1 MNSLLVAV
9 VAKVWAHFFGSV
21 TDSLALNYQR
31 PFESLSIIL
40 AQKIFF
46 SSIALNTS
54 PISSS
59 VISHVSMNPQ
69 SPSSFD
75 EI

>member
-1 MNSLLVAV
+1 MNSLLVAEE
-9 VAKVWAHFFGSV
+9 AKVLAHFFGST

-31 PFESLSIIL
+31 PLESLSIIL
-40 AQKIFF
+40 AQKMFR